1 MNFTDKYKAIA
12 KKNNSFLCVGLDT
25 DINKIPEHLKKLDD
39 PVFDFNKN
47 IIDATK
53 DLVCAYKPNLAFYE
67 AIGEKGISSLK
78 KTIEYIPKDIPIIL
92 DAKRGDIGNTASMYA
107 KFIFE
112 ELNGDAVTVNPYMG
126 YDSVEPFLRYKD
138 KGVIALCLTSNSG
151 SKDFQY
157 FTSEGVHL
165 YEKVMQKFVEWKN
178 KGASQLC
185 AVVGA
190 THPDELKKLR
200 EIASDIIFLIPGIGT
215 QGGDVEKVVKNSNV
229 SDYLGIINVSRKII
243 FASDGKD
250 FANKARESAINYKE
264 MINSFI

>member
-1 MNFTDKYKAIA
+1 MSFTNKYKAIA
-12 KKNNSFLCVGLDT
+12 KKNNSFLCVGLDS
-25 DINKIPEHLKKLDD
+25 DISKIPVHLKDTDD
-39 PVFDFNKN
+39 PVFEFNKN

-67 AIGEKGISSLK
+67 AIGEKGIVSLK
-78 KTIEYIPKDIPIIL
+78 KTIDYIPDEIPVIL

-112 ELNGDAVTVNPYMG
+112 ELKGDAVTVNPYMG
-126 YDSVEPFLRYKD
+126 YDSVEPFLRYKE

-178 KGASQLC
+178 EGATELC

-200 EIASDIIFLIPGIGT
+200 DIAPDIIFLIPGIGT
-215 QGGDVEKVVKNSNV
+215 QGGDVEKVVINSKV
-229 SDYLGIINVSRKII
+229 SKYLGIINVSRKII
-243 FASDGKD
+243 FAGNDKD
-250 FANKARESAINYKE
+250 YAKKAREAAVEYNK
-264 MINSFI
+264 MINSYT